1 MSRPEAEFEDM
12 GRYELKYV
20 LPVAWRARVAELAR
34 GHVEPDPHAEL
45 LGPECWPA
53 HTEPPPG
60 ELRGYVVHSLYYD
73 TARLDDYKD
82 RLAEAK
88 VRHRLRARTYG
99 FPGEKRAI
107 FLEDK
112 RKLDDRVIKSRVKL
126 MHADLWCASRD
137 PHPWRALMTEV
148 KPHERL
154 AARQFD
160 KLVGDGA
167 RQPVSV
173 VHYTRE
179 VWVGLRK
186 DQPKVRLTL
195 DHAITGSIAPQPW
208 ELYARPD
215 IHLIPPEFM
224 VMELKFDGL
233 RPAWM
238 REISRALGLRA
249 EPVSKFGLS
258 VLHGVRKSPPAE
270 VRYLTPRT
278 LRRLG
283 HGVAQDRVEAAS

>member
-1 MSRPEAEFEDM
+1 MSQSEPEFGDM
-12 GRYELKYV
+12 GRYELKYC
-20 LPVAWRARVAELAR
+20 LPVALRDRVAELAR
-34 GHVEPDPHAEL
+34 GHVEPDPYAEV

-53 HTEPPPG
+53 NVGVPSG
-60 ELRGYVVHSLYYD
+60 VLRGYVVHSLYYD
-73 TARLDDYKD
+73 TPRLDDYKD
-82 RLAEAK
+82 RLSEAK

-126 MHADLWCASRD
+126 MHADLWCASQD
-137 PHPWRALMTEV
+137 PNPWRPLMHDI
-148 KPHERL
+148 KPYERL

-160 KLVGDGA
+160 KLVGDNT
-167 RQPVSV
+167 RVPVSV

-179 VWVGLRK
+179 VWVGLRT

-195 DHAITGSIAPQPW
+195 DHAITGSIKPTPW
-208 ELYARPD
+208 DLYATPD
-215 IHLIPPEFM
+215 IHLIPPEYM
-224 VMELKFDGL
+224 VMEMKFDGQ

-238 REISRALGLRA
+238 RMISAELGLRA

-258 VLHGVRKSPPAE
+258 VAHGVRGATGGE
-270 VRYLTPRT
+270 LRYLTPRT

-283 HGVAQDRVEAAS
+283 RSLAPIPAEAAQ